1 MGKFYYQKR
10 NVGSNPDRT
19 KYYFNSIE
27 ELVNQVDI
35 LKSTESSKKHI
46 QWSIGNNNFN
56 ENQFTLMAEFWD
68 TERRGTETPLK
79 CKGWFVYGYIYNDET
94 DKDIYDIFPIWVA
107 DYRNHFIE
115 RRYISVSDFS
125 SLSEDDKLKLNKDGG
140 LILNR
145 YDF

>member
-10 NVGSNPDRT
+10 NVGNNPDRT

-46 QWSIGNNNFN
+46 QWSMGNNNFN
-56 ENQFTLMAEFWD
+56 ENQFTLMSEFWS

-79 CKGWFVYGYIYNDET
+79 CKSWFVYGYIYNDET
-94 DKDIYDIFPIWVA
+94 DKDIYDILSRWVA
-107 DYRNHFIE
+107 DYRNHFME
-115 RRYISVSDFS
+115 SRYMSSSDFS
-125 SLSEDDKLKLNKDGG
+125 NLSEDDKLKLNKDGG
-140 LILNR
+140 LILIR

>member
-10 NVGSNPDRT
+10 NVGNNPDRT

-35 LKSTESSKKHI
+35 LKSAETSKNHI
-46 QWSIGNNNFN
+46 QWSIGNNYFN
-56 ENQFTLMAEFWD
+56 ENQFTLMAESWG

-79 CKGWFVYGYIYNDET
+79 CKSWFVYGYIYNDET
-94 DKDIYDIFPIWVA
+94 DKDIYDILPRWVA

-115 RRYISVSDFS
+115 RRYISSSDFS
-125 SLSEDDKLKLNKDGG
+125 NLSEDDKLKLNKDGG